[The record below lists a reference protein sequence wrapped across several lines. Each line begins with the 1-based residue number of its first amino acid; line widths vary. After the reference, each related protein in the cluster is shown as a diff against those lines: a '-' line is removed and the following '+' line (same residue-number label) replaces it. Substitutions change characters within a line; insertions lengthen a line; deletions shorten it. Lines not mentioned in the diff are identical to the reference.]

1 MTPETLA
8 AFALLWTLAAAAPGP
23 NVAFTVA
30 TGLATPLPRAFL
42 AAAGIALGGLVYAAL
57 AAAGLGTLLL
67 ASAEAFAAV
76 KWLGVAYL
84 AWLALR
90 AWREAGRAPSVP
102 RAGLAPAAGTGLLL
116 RAAAVMLANPKAAL
130 AYAAIFPAFVA
141 PKAAALPQLALLSM
155 TAAVCSF
162 AVHCAYIALAGRL
175 GSVPVL
181 RRHPALAGRITAAM
195 YAVAACALAAVR
207 RGAT

>member
-42 AAAGIALGGLVYAAL
+42 AATGIALAGLVYAAL
-57 AAAGLGTLLL
+57 VAAGLGTLLL
-67 ASAEAFAAV
+67 ASAEAFAMA

-84 AWLALR
+84 GWLALR
-90 AWREAGRAPSVP
+90 AWSAAGRAPALPQGHSDPASGP
-102 RAGLAPAAGTGLLL
+102 RLLL

-141 PKAAALPQLALLSM
+141 PEAPALPQLALLSV
-155 TAAVCSF
+155 AAALCSF
-162 AVHCAYIALAGRL
+162 AVHCGYIAVARHL
-175 GSVPVL
+175 GDLSAL
-181 RRHPALAGRITAAM
+181 RRRPALAGRVTAAL
-195 YAVAACALAAVR
+195 YATAACALAAVR